1 MTTDNDWHVYKN
13 GYDKKQNH
21 RQVHET
27 KVIYRCFRLVV
38 FIALSVSH
46 SCARLFT
53 VVTSAIRVNI
63 RPTCV
68 STQVSRILKLKYQDL
83 EPVRDFTITSFGM
96 KLDLSA
102 VLWAF
107 RISSPMLA
115 LVVVLCAFHGV
126 NCVEPDSKK
135 EDSSSLNPT
144 KKIYNN
150 GNGHRSGLPLECP
163 EKDEKCETDRQGLEA
178 IRSLH
183 LLIDDDHNGNVD
195 QHESDE
201 FLRDELQYT
210 DGFERQALFHNNDKL
225 ISVDDLWRAWKYSTV
240 HNWTVEDVQEWLV
253 QDVDLPQYAGI
264 FASNN
269 IDGSVLPRLVNSTST
284 LMMALNIRNMH
295 KQRLALKAMDAVLF
309 GAPKRVHS
317 FTKDLLLVSSLIL
330 AVGGCWFACLH
341 HRYSQTQVKK
351 MMKDLESLQKA
362 EDALKKLSNELADA
376 EKNQSSLSQE
386 KQEELRMLRQSSVRL
401 KVPLVPGGDKSP
413 NTLSR
418 EGSALRRQE
427 GEKKLKKAEEEL
439 SALREAL
446 SEAETRLELHQQ
458 LESQWSVPGE
468 LQAWLQLTH
477 ELEMQQ
483 HSLKKQAAERQRLAA
498 RDGCDKIKKRN
509 KAFFGSLRIAHSNS
523 LDDIEQSIMDA
534 RAALEEVRQDLQE
547 SQQRWQIMEI
557 LCGFPIIVNPGLTAL
572 RQALGRD
579 ATGNVSRGTGSLLTP
594 GSIDEAEEDLQPAA
608 SRKSRD
614 SSGEAS
620 SIYNQI
626 PERQRQQIVAWA
638 RRSRLNNWMRKKT
651 SSPLT
656 NGFTACTLPSSGKS
670 STFLKQQA
678 MAGSTSSLPH
688 ASTVGGGTVTGV
700 AAAVATLPRRDSRDT
715 DIMLNRTT
723 ECVVGTAMGSSTN
736 ATTFHLGPLDSSI
749 YQAHERTHSN
759 ASISMISPMMSNG
772 HHHHAQHH
780 HQQHLRTSYSQV
792 LSHPPFHLHS
802 NASSPHV
809 LAVGSSTGS
818 LSTGGL
824 NPNGMIPHRASTS
837 KLFTSPSGNH
847 LSGMK
852 QVSPSSA
859 ITAAHGNKNG
869 VGAING
875 HSNSKHHTNSSAGVT
890 SRQESLDS
898 NGYSIGYTSDSSVP
912 GSATGADTPPV
923 SGIPSRPQAQST
935 PADNTD
941 RMSLDSV
948 TRGGHS
954 MTARSRLDRTIEVDV
969 SSLDTDSMYSNG
981 MEAGTE
987 GLNHSHQDR
996 SPTDQA
1002 SITPPG
1008 GNTLEK
1014 KSSKRKKFLPNF
1026 LQKGKGKQKTS

>member
-1 MTTDNDWHVYKN
+1 
-13 GYDKKQNH
+13 
-21 RQVHET
+21 
-27 KVIYRCFRLVV
+27 
-38 FIALSVSH
+38 
-46 SCARLFT
+46 
-53 VVTSAIRVNI
+53 
-63 RPTCV
+63 
-68 STQVSRILKLKYQDL
+68 
-83 EPVRDFTITSFGM
+83 M
-96 KLDLSA
+96 KLDLSP
-102 VLWAF
+102 VWAF
-107 RISSPMLA
+107 QILWPL
-115 LVVVLCAFHGV
+115 LVLVMVLCALPGV
-126 NCVEPDSKK
+126 NCVNPDSKK
-135 EDSSSLNPT
+135 EDTLPTSASLYQSKN
-144 KKIYNN
+144 NN
-150 GNGHRSGLPLECP
+150 GNGHKGGLPLECP

-240 HNWTVEDVQEWLV
+240 HNWTVDDVQEWLV
-253 QDVDLPQYAGI
+253 QDVDLPQYAGS

-284 LMMALNIRNMH
+284 LMMALGIRNMH

-351 MMKDLESLQKA
+351 MMKDLEALQKA
-362 EDALKKLSNELADA
+362 EDALKKLSNDKCGCINMRGYNGFLRYYILQYITYPCRKSHFLEY
-376 EKNQSSLSQE
+376 SQICVIASYH
-386 KQEELRMLRQSSVRL
+386 LL
-401 KVPLVPGGDKSP
+401 LVS
-413 NTLSR
+413 T
-418 EGSALRRQE
+418 
-427 GEKKLKKAEEEL
+427 
-439 SALREAL
+439 
-446 SEAETRLELHQQ
+446 EAETRLELHQQ

-557 LCGFPIIVNPGLTAL
+557 LCGFPIIVNPGLAAL

-594 GSIDEAEEDLQPAA
+594 GSIDEAEEDLQSAA
-608 SRKSRD
+608 MISSIPNSVPFSRPRALSTD

-638 RRSRLNNWMRKKT
+638 RRSRLNNWMKKKT
-651 SSPLT
+651 SSLT
-656 NGFTACTLPSSGKS
+656 NGYAASTLPSSGKS
-670 STFLKQQA
+670 STFLKQQT
-678 MAGSTSSLPH
+678 MAGSTSSLPQ
-688 ASTVGGGTVTGV
+688 ATAVGAGV
-700 AAAVATLPRRDSRDT
+700 VATLPRRDSRDT
-715 DIMLNRTT
+715 DILLNRTNEGIGGPT
-723 ECVVGTAMGSSTN
+723 MGSSSN

-749 YQAHERTHSN
+749 YQTHERTHSN
-759 ASISMISPMMSNG
+759 ASISMISPMMTNG

-780 HQQHLRTSYSQV
+780 HQQHLRNQYTHA
-792 LSHPPFHLHS
+792 LSHPPFHHMAPS
-802 NASSPHV
+802 ASSPLA

-824 NPNGMIPHRASTS
+824 NPSSMIPHRPSNS
-837 KLFTSPSGNH
+837 KLFSSHSGNH

-852 QVSPSSA
+852 QVSPS
-859 ITAAHGNKNG
+859 AHGT
-869 VGAING
+869 GAVNG
-875 HSNSKHHTNSSAGVT
+875 HSNDKHHTNSGVGVT

-898 NGYSIGYTSDSSVP
+898 NGYTSDISIAGSV
-912 GSATGADTPPV
+912 TGAETPPV
-923 SGIPSRPQAQST
+923 GGTRSRPQASST
-935 PADNTD
+935 PTDNAD

-948 TRGGHS
+948 TRGGLS
-954 MTARSRLDRTIEVDV
+954 KAARSRLDRTPEVDV
-969 SSLDTDSMYSNG
+969 SSLDTESVYSNG
-981 MEAGTE
+981 LEAGTGE
-987 GLNHSHQDR
+987 GPNPSQLEKSSSSAEQGSI
-996 SPTDQA
+996 SP
-1002 SITPPG
+1002 SG